1 MPKDCKTVINAKA
14 YFNESK
20 FNLTLK
26 NFVHSCSHFYLFL
39 FPYFYTYF
47 IIFVSTLTST
57 QTKSKKN
64 YEAYSVTA
72 PLNFKGS

>member
-26 NFVHSCSHFYLFL
+26 NFVHSCSHFYLVL
-39 FPYFYTYF
+39 LPYFYTYF
-47 IIFVSTLTST
+47 IIFVST
-57 QTKSKKN
+57 QNKSKKN
-64 YEAYSVTA
+64 YGIMGRI
-72 PLNFKGS
+72 L